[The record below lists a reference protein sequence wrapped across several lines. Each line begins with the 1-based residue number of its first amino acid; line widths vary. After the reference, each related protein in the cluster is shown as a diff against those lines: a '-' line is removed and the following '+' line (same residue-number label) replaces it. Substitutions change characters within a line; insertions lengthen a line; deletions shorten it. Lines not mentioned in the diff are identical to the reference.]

1 MNEYTAQKISQWKS
15 YKDLDPLLKK
25 ELESLSPEA
34 LEDAFYED
42 LAFGTGGLRGV
53 IGVGTNRMNIYIVRK
68 TTLGF
73 YQYLEENYPDLKQR
87 GVVISYDCRNFS
99 QTFAR
104 AAAEVFASRGVR
116 VYLFSDLRP
125 TPELSFAIRHLKTAG
140 GIMITASHN
149 PPIYNGYKVYDHEG
163 CQLIPELADQVIDK
177 VNKITDPFAID
188 IVSFE
193 QLVACGMISLI
204 DKEVDDAYLARV
216 SKVPEHFKVE
226 VKNKQNIKIVFT
238 PLHGTSSV
246 HMVKLLESHGFNV
259 VPVLEQMIP
268 DPNFSTVIS
277 PNPEEAS
284 AFTYAIALGEKVD
297 ADILIATDPDADRMG
312 IAIKNK
318 NGYQLLTGNQ
328 TGAIMLYFLGQY
340 KIRRKKG
347 VVFNT
352 IVTSN
357 LASRIAEH
365 FDLRLDQ
372 TLTGFKFIG
381 TEAKRLE
388 NTDEEFFFGFEES
401 YGYVIEDFVR
411 DKDALQSTL
420 ALCYMASFYK
430 EQGKTLLD
438 VLNEIYEKFGY
449 YLEDVHNI
457 SLTGLEGK
465 KRIDAIMRH
474 FQEAKYQEFAG
485 RKIAIMEDYDKR
497 VRIQNGSETPL
508 KLPQSLVVKYIFDDG
523 GWFVLRPSGTEP
535 KLKIYIAIVGKTV
548 SEARSFIEKLK
559 QQIIAIIER
568 I

>member
-1 MNEYTAQKISQWKS
+1 MNEKTAQKISQWKN
-15 YKDLDPLLKK
+15 YPNLDPLLRK

-73 YQYLEENYPDLKQR
+73 YQYLVEHYPDLRQK
-87 GVVISYDCRNFS
+87 GVVISYDCRHYS

-104 AAAEVFASRGVR
+104 AAAEVLASRGVR

-125 TPELSFAIRHLKTAG
+125 TPELSFAIRHLKAAG

-163 CQLIPELADQVIDK
+163 CQLIPELADEVIAK
-177 VNKITDPFAID
+177 VNEIDNPFTIEV
-188 IVSFE
+188 ISFE
-193 QLVACGMISLI
+193 QLVASGMISLI
-204 DKEVDDAYLARV
+204 DKTVDDAYLARV
-216 SKVPEHFKVE
+216 SQVPKHFNVKVN
-226 VKNKQNIKIVFT
+226 NKKNIKIVFT
-238 PLHGTSSV
+238 PLHGTASV
-246 HMVKLLESHGFNV
+246 HMVKLLEKHGFTV
-259 VPVLEQMIP
+259 IPVQEQMVP
-268 DPNFSTVIS
+268 DPNFSTLVS

-284 AFTYAIALGEKVD
+284 AFTLAIRLGEKVD
-297 ADILIATDPDADRMG
+297 ADYLIATDPDADRMG
-312 IAIKNK
+312 IAVKTK

-328 TGAIMLYFLGQY
+328 TGAIMLYFLAQY
-340 KIRRKKG
+340 KARKKKG

-357 LASRIAEH
+357 LAGQIAERYG
-365 FDLRLDQ
+365 LLLAQ

-381 TEAKRLE
+381 AEAKRLE
-388 NTDEEFFFGFEES
+388 KTDEEFFFGFEES

-411 DKDALQSTL
+411 DKDSLQSTL

-438 VLNEIYEKFGY
+438 VLYDIYEEFGY

-457 SLTGLEGK
+457 ALTGFEGK
-465 KRIDAIMRH
+465 KRIDAIMRY
-474 FQEAKYQEFAG
+474 FQEAKFTEFAG
-485 RKIAIMEDYDKR
+485 KKIAVMEDYEKR
-497 VRIQNGSETPL
+497 VRYQNGTETPL
-508 KLPQSLVVKYIFDDG
+508 TLPQSLVVKYIFDDG

-548 SEARSFIEKLK
+548 NETKSFIDKLK
-559 QQIIAIIER
+559 QQIIATIER